1 MRITAGEHA
10 AIAVLQPV
18 LAQLLP
24 DHPDLS
30 IEIIVDYGLT
40 DIVAEGYDA
49 GVRLGEQV
57 AKDMIAM
64 RIGPDMRM
72 AVVGSPAYFSRYPK
86 PVIPADLVAHN
97 CITLRMPTH
106 GGLFMWEFEK
116 NGQALKVRIEGQLV
130 FNNIAM
136 RLESALQGLGL
147 AYMPED
153 AVRPHIEQGH
163 LIRVLE
169 DWCEPYS
176 GYHLYYPSRRQGTDR
191 GQLATLPVQIVPGKN
206 IAEQMRLQVLVD
218 HRGKIKQRALHR
230 RPGNPRLIGLAQ
242 GQQLFTRRDRSFGF
256 TPRGVFNA
264 PLTAGI
270 EHLHQLTEGIE
281 ASREARVSIQLHQD
295 FLGLADRQTGIEAL
309 VQGAIERGHIAA
321 GHGGG
326 DQRDG
331 PLAWRQPLPGHPADG
346 PGAVAWLGSGT

>member
-1 MRITAGEHA
+1 MAVENYEQLAIFSVVAQERSFTRAAARLGISQPALSRAMRQLEERLGVRLLARTTRSVAPTQAGEHLLQVIAPRFDEINNELALLSKFRDKPAGTLRITAGEHA
-10 AIAVLQPV
+10 SIAVLQPV

-24 DHPDLS
+24 DNPDLN

-40 DIVAEGYDA
+40 DIVAEGFDA

-72 AVVGSPAYFSRYPK
+72 AVVGSPAYFSRYPT
-86 PVIPADLVAHN
+86 PVTPADLVSHN

-136 RLESALQGLGL
+136 RLESVLQGLGL
-147 AYMPED
+147 AYMRED
-153 AVRPHIEQGH
+153 VVRPHVEQGR

-176 GYHLYYPSRRQGTDR
+176 GYHLYYPSRRQSSP
-191 GQLATLPVQIVPGKN
+191 AFTL
-206 IAEQMRLQVLVD
+206 L
-218 HRGKIKQRALHR
+218 
-230 RPGNPRLIGLAQ
+230 
-242 GQQLFTRRDRSFGF
+242 
-256 TPRGVFNA
+256 
-264 PLTAGI
+264 
-270 EHLHQLTEGIE
+270 
-281 ASREARVSIQLHQD
+281 REALRYPD
-295 FLGLADRQTGIEAL
+295 
-309 VQGAIERGHIAA
+309 
-321 GHGGG
+321 
-326 DQRDG
+326 
-331 PLAWRQPLPGHPADG
+331 
-346 PGAVAWLGSGT
+346 

>member
-1 MRITAGEHA
+1 MTVESYDQLAIFAVVAQERSFTRAAARLGMSQPALSRAMRQLEERLGVRLLARTTRSVAPTQAGEHLLQVIAPRFDEINSELALLSKFRDRPAGKLRITAGEHA

-176 GYHLYYPSRRQGTDR
+176 GYHLYYPSRRQSSP
-191 GQLATLPVQIVPGKN
+191 AFTL
-206 IAEQMRLQVLVD
+206 L
-218 HRGKIKQRALHR
+218 
-230 RPGNPRLIGLAQ
+230 
-242 GQQLFTRRDRSFGF
+242 
-256 TPRGVFNA
+256 
-264 PLTAGI
+264 
-270 EHLHQLTEGIE
+270 
-281 ASREARVSIQLHQD
+281 REALRY
-295 FLGLADRQTGIEAL
+295 
-309 VQGAIERGHIAA
+309 
-321 GHGGG
+321 
-326 DQRDG
+326 RD
-331 PLAWRQPLPGHPADG
+331 
-346 PGAVAWLGSGT
+346 

>member
-1 MRITAGEHA
+1 MAVENYEQLAIFSVVAQERSFTRAAARLGISQPALSRAMRQLEERLGVRLLARTTRSVAPTQAGEHLLQVIAPRFDEINNELALLSKFRDKPAGTLRITAGEHA
-10 AIAVLQPV
+10 SIAVLQPV

-24 DHPDLS
+24 DNPDLN

-40 DIVAEGYDA
+40 DIVAEGFDA

-72 AVVGSPAYFSRYPK
+72 AVVGSPAYFSRYPT
-86 PVIPADLVAHN
+86 PVTPADLVSHN

-136 RLESALQGLGL
+136 RLESVLQGLGL

-153 AVRPHIEQGH
+153 VVRPHVELGR

-176 GYHLYYPSRRQGTDR
+176 GYHLYYPSRRQSSP
-191 GQLATLPVQIVPGKN
+191 AFTL
-206 IAEQMRLQVLVD
+206 L
-218 HRGKIKQRALHR
+218 
-230 RPGNPRLIGLAQ
+230 
-242 GQQLFTRRDRSFGF
+242 
-256 TPRGVFNA
+256 
-264 PLTAGI
+264 
-270 EHLHQLTEGIE
+270 
-281 ASREARVSIQLHQD
+281 REALRYPD
-295 FLGLADRQTGIEAL
+295 
-309 VQGAIERGHIAA
+309 
-321 GHGGG
+321 
-326 DQRDG
+326 
-331 PLAWRQPLPGHPADG
+331 
-346 PGAVAWLGSGT
+346 